1 MQTAVTILGV
11 PVPVKNNYALET
23 IVGHL
28 SLPITTFNFIYKI
41 SAIGHM
47 ENILRLAD
55 HFWFHNIFDNKNGEK
70 IQTSQKANAFH

>member
-1 MQTAVTILGV
+1 MTIFGG

-23 IVGHL
+23 IFGQL
-28 SLPITTFNFIYKI
+28 SLPITTFNFISKI

-55 HFWFHNIFDNKNGEK
+55 HYWFHNIFDNKNGEK